1 LTQRRPSVRLG
12 IRNLR
17 KAFLLARQARFWGG
31 VALVSILLTASGCAV
46 RRTTRVHPSQLPS
59 VAREA
64 SLAELVA
71 KVNAQNEA
79 IRTLVATV
87 DLEPTAGSV
96 YSGVIKE
103 YRDVRG
109 FILLEKPAMIRLIGQ
124 APIVRTNVFDM
135 VSDGQE
141 FRLYIPP
148 KQKFIVGKTEF
159 RRPAK
164 NSLENLR
171 PQHILDALLVP
182 KMDSPHER
190 YVLEEAEDGGRR
202 YYVVTVLEPREDG
215 EFSLKRKVWFDR
227 STLEVVRLQLYG
239 PHGAYLEDVWYS
251 SYEDYQTVRYPSR
264 IEINRPVEDYRLS
277 ITMVKA
283 TFNQPIA
290 PEKFELKKP
299 AGAELVE
306 LGASRAPE
314 VPRGQ

>member
-1 LTQRRPSVRLG
+1 
-12 IRNLR
+12 LR
-17 KAFLLARQARFWGG
+17 KAFLLARRARFWGG
-31 VALVSILLTASGCAV
+31 GALVAILLAAPGCAV
-46 RRTTRVHPSQLPS
+46 RRTARIPPSQLPPP
-59 VAREA
+59 AREA
-64 SLAELVA
+64 SLADLIA
-71 KVNAQNEA
+71 KVNAQSAA

-109 FILLEKPAMIRLIGQ
+109 FILVEQPALIRMMGQ
-124 APIVRTNVFDM
+124 APVVRTTIFDM

-171 PQHILDALLVP
+171 PQHILEALLVP
-182 KMDSPHER
+182 SMDATR
-190 YVLEEAEDGGRR
+190 DKYVLEEAEEGGRR

-215 EFSLKRKVWFDR
+215 ELSLKRKVWFDR
-227 STLEVVRLQLYG
+227 SRLEVVRLQLYG
-239 PHGAYLEDVWYS
+239 PHGAYLEDVAYS
-251 SYEDYQTVRYPSR
+251 RYEDYQTIRYPSR

-277 ITMVKA
+277 ITIVKA

-290 PEKFELKKP
+290 PEKFELPKP

-306 LGASRAPE
+306 LGAARGPE

>member
-1 LTQRRPSVRLG
+1 MH
-12 IRNLR
+12 
-17 KAFLLARQARFWGG
+17 KAFLLARRARFWGG
-31 VALVSILLTASGCAV
+31 GALVSILLAAPGCAA
-46 RRTTRVHPSQLPS
+46 RRTTRIPPSQLPPP
-59 VAREA
+59 AREA
-64 SLAELVA
+64 SVADLIA
-71 KVNAQNEA
+71 KVNAQSAA

-109 FILLEKPAMIRLIGQ
+109 FILLEKPARIRMIGQ
-124 APIVRTNVFDM
+124 APVVRTNIFDM

-171 PQHILDALLVP
+171 PQHILEALLVP
-182 KMDSPHER
+182 SMDSTR
-190 YVLEEAEDGGRR
+190 DKYVLEEAEEGGRR
-202 YYVVTVLEPREDG
+202 YYVVTVLEVREDG
-215 EFSLKRKVWFDR
+215 ELSLQRKVWFDR
-227 STLEVVRLQLYG
+227 SRLEVVRLQLYG
-239 PHGAYLEDVWYS
+239 PHGAYLEDVSYS
-251 SYEDYQTVRYPSR
+251 SYEDYQTIRYPSR

-277 ITMVKA
+277 ITIVKA

-290 PEKFELKKP
+290 PEKFELQKP

-306 LGASRAPE
+306 LGAARGPE

>member
-1 LTQRRPSVRLG
+1 M
-12 IRNLR
+12 R
-17 KAFLLARQARFWGG
+17 KAFLLARRARFWGG
-31 VALVSILLTASGCAV
+31 GALVAILLAAPGCAA
-46 RRTTRVHPSQLPS
+46 RRTTRIPPSQLPPP
-59 VAREA
+59 AREA
-64 SLAELVA
+64 SVADLIA
-71 KVNAQNEA
+71 KVNAQSAA

-109 FILLEKPAMIRLIGQ
+109 FILLEKPAMIRMIGQ
-124 APIVRTNVFDM
+124 APVVRTNIFDM

-182 KMDSPHER
+182 SMDSTR
-190 YVLEEAEDGGRR
+190 DKYVLEEAEEGGRR
-202 YYVVTVLEPREDG
+202 YYVVAVLEVREDG
-215 EFSLKRKVWFDR
+215 ELSLQRKVWFDR
-227 STLEVVRLQLYG
+227 SRLEVVRLQLYG
-239 PHGAYLEDVWYS
+239 PHGAYLEDVAYS
-251 SYEDYQTVRYPSR
+251 RYEDYQTIRYPSR

-277 ITMVKA
+277 ITIVKA

-290 PEKFELKKP
+290 PEKFELQKP

-306 LGASRAPE
+306 LGAARGPE